1 MQQKRIWVLLAILE
15 SLCYYEDRAMRND
28 LLSVVKLFSAFC
40 DHELSKTV
48 MALFASILTVS
59 EEKPD

>member
-40 DHELSKTV
+40 DHELRKTA
-48 MALFASILTVS
+48 MTLFASMLTVS
-59 EEKPD
+59 EEKLD